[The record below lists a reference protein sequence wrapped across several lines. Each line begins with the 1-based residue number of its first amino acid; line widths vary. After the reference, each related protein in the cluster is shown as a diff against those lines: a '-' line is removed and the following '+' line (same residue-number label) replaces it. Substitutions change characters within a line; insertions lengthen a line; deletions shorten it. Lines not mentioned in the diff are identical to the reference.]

1 MSCECDSQ
9 NFPEARHVP
18 AGLDADT
25 FRKTHAL
32 GLFPAWRNNLFAA
45 IGRKPALDAWRARDA
60 QDLGLMLAE
69 MMAYV
74 GDSISFYDALIAAE
88 TYVGTAQLSGAQRQL
103 VALLGYRPRPAVAA
117 SALLAAQADGKAL
130 LKLPAGTAFR
140 SSAFDGNPPQ
150 VFETSADTT
159 LEPRINSL
167 PLAPVPAT
175 TLPETLNEVLAEAG
189 SVRARAGQSAVLD
202 CNGVL
207 YATQV
212 ASVSAANLPLQPGLQ
227 KIQFNSNIS
236 PPTNTAYANT
246 RLLTSGASMGL
257 WKLGQLS
264 GDTQTALSAGN
275 TVLLLEGKS
284 AIRAGDIVLVQQ
296 GSTRAARRVSSATD
310 KQRTVL
316 AAQTSTITIGSQ
328 TSTLTSPVLKML
340 VTELTLDAA
349 LPSAISDPNQVTV
362 FYALSRAARIA
373 APLKNTQAQS
383 DAVNLPTLISAPRMN
398 FHMSASQFLLEDAHA
413 EGVSAS
419 GTLNAVTRNA
429 TLDSTPV
436 WGRELAV
443 PVKLHGNVVAV
454 SRGESVRGESLGSGD
469 ATQSTQTFTLKKKPL
484 TYLSANNEAGY
495 ASTLQVRVG
504 GVLWQ
509 EVPTFYGLDPQAQVY
524 TVQHDESGA
533 TFITFGGAARL
544 PTAAL
549 VTADYR
555 FGAGAALPPA
565 HSITQLAKPV
575 PGLKAVRNLLPAFG
589 GADSETNSELRR
601 YAPRSALL
609 LGRAI
614 SLADLEAAAAQVAGV
629 KAVRVR
635 WQWDP
640 SGLQPAAVVTYIGD
654 EQLATS
660 LRAKLR
666 ALAEPDAPISVLR
679 SLPQSARLAVAL
691 DIHSIYDPVPVIAAV
706 QARLMGEGSDRLG
719 IQAGVLRPEV
729 LGPDGV
735 LFASTVIAAVLQVP
749 GVKGLRSMNFN
760 EAAFTEPARQPSA
773 GYYFDFSNGL
783 AVTP

>member
-9 NFPEARHVP
+9 YFPDARRVP

-32 GLFPAWRNNLFAA
+32 GLFPDWRNSLLAA

-88 TYVGTAQLSGAQRQL
+88 TYVGTAQLPGAQRQL
-103 VALLGYRPRPAVAA
+103 VALLGYKPRPAVAA

-140 SSAFDGNPPQ
+140 SSAFEGNPPQ

-167 PLAPVPAT
+167 PLAPVRAT
-175 TLPETLNEVLAEAG
+175 TLPASLDYLLAEPG
-189 SVRARAGQSAVLD
+189 SVRALIGQSAGQNSGQSAVLD

-207 YATQV
+207 YAVQIAGV
-212 ASVSAANLPLQPGLQ
+212 SVANLPLQPGLQ
-227 KIQFNSNIS
+227 KIQFSSSVS
-236 PPTNTAYANT
+236 PPANTAYANT
-246 RLLTSGASMGL
+246 RLLTSGASVGV

-264 GDTQTALSAGN
+264 GDSQTALSASN
-275 TVLLLEGKS
+275 TVLLLEGKT
-284 AIRAGDIVLVQQ
+284 AIRAGDVVLVQQ
-296 GSTRAARRVSSATD
+296 GSTRAARRVTSVTD

-316 AAQTSTITIGSQ
+316 AAQTSTITLGSQ

-340 VTELTLDAA
+340 ITELTLDAA
-349 LPSAISDPNQVTV
+349 LPSAINDPNQVTV

-373 APLKNTQAQS
+373 APIKNSQAQN
-383 DAVNLPTLISAPRMN
+383 DAVHLPTLIDAPRVN
-398 FHMSASQFLLEDAHA
+398 ASQFLLEDTHA
-413 EGVSAS
+413 ESVSAS
-419 GTLNAVTRNA
+419 GTLNAVTHSA
-429 TLDSTPV
+429 TLDSTPA

-443 PVKLHGNVVAV
+443 PMKLHGNVVAV
-454 SRGESVRGESLGSGD
+454 SRGESVSGEILGSGD

-509 EVPTFYGLDPQAQVY
+509 EVPTFYGLDPHAQVY
-524 TVQHDESGA
+524 TVQHDEAGA

-544 PTAAL
+544 PSGAL
-549 VTADYR
+549 ITADYR
-555 FGAGAALPPA
+555 FGAGAASPPA
-565 HSITQLAKPV
+565 QAISQLAKPV

-589 GADSETNSELRR
+589 GADAETNNELRR

-635 WQWDP
+635 WQWDAA
-640 SGLQPAAVVTYIGD
+640 GLQPAAVVTYIGD
-654 EQLATS
+654 EQLTTS

-666 ALAEPDAPISVLR
+666 ALAEPDAPISVVR

-691 DIHSIYDPVPVIAAV
+691 DITSTYDPVPVIAAV
-706 QARLMGEGSDRLG
+706 KTQLMGEG
-719 IQAGVLRPEV
+719 GVLRSEV

-735 LFASTVIAAVLQVP
+735 LFASHVIAAILQVP
-749 GVKGLRSMNFN
+749 GVKGLRSMVFN
-760 EAAFTEPARQPSA
+760 EAAFTEPARQPNA

-783 AVTP
+783 VVTP